1 VASRDSNS
9 DQAVYAAGQAREYL
23 NNALEGKENTWIYEH
38 AGYIRDRRVLDW
50 LNYRCSLYRQHG
62 KNFLDTK
69 LAKNVIRSAATRTA
83 DRALGE
89 GNASELQGIV
99 GLTRH
104 EKDAND
110 AMAEIVDRLAD
121 EGCVALIVGP
131 PGAGKTATTLDGARA
146 WGVRTG
152 GYMFGNTS
160 WDGFDGVVSTDVEML
175 EAMASV
181 DGQTLGVVDESNQN
195 LSGEGADSKK
205 AQAFVDRATFIRKKE
220 GQHGRHAKRGSLL
233 IVGHTEMK
241 TAADIRRL
249 ATLIIQKPSRA
260 DPGKVVLY
268 ESPGGK
274 DEKSKIGEYKGL
286 TDTRET
292 YSQHEASHFDVVL
305 DDDDDEEDRIDE
317 ATVRREEAIGT
328 AIRAAKPWT
337 DDDGL
342 GYRAIGDTS
351 DTGQQSNGLVDKSKS
366 WVGDRVREWK
376 DGQHRDLVDEADG
389 DSA

>member
-1 VASRDSNS
+1 MASKSGNS

-23 NNALEGKENTWIYEH
+23 ANALEGKENTWIYEY
-38 AGYIRDRRVLDW
+38 AGYIRDGRVLDW
-50 LNYRCSLYRQHG
+50 LNYRCSLYAERG
-62 KNFLDTK
+62 EDFLETE
-69 LAKNVIRSAATRTA
+69 LAKDVIRSAATRTA
-83 DRALGE
+83 DHAFGD

-131 PGAGKTATTLDGARA
+131 PGAGKTATTLDAARA

-160 WDGFDGVVSTDVEML
+160 WDGFDGVVGTDVEML
-175 EAMASV
+175 EAMAGV

-205 AQAFVDRATFIRKKE
+205 AQTFVDRMTFIRKKE
-220 GQHGRHAKRGSLL
+220 GKHGRHAKRGSLL

-249 ATLIIQKPSRA
+249 ATLVIQNPSRA

-268 ESPGGK
+268 ESPGGQDK
-274 DEKSKIGEYKGL
+274 RDKIGEYKGL
-286 TDTRET
+286 TDTRES
-292 YSQHEASHFDVVL
+292 YSEHEASHFDIVL
-305 DDDDDEEDRIDE
+305 DDDDDEDGDAVDVKDVEKRKDIE
-317 ATVRREEAIGT
+317 T
-328 AIRAAKPWT
+328 AIRAVKPW
-337 DDDGL
+337 DEDAGMS
-342 GYRAIGDTS
+342 YPEAA
-351 DTGQQSNGLVDKSKS
+351 GLVPYADS
-366 WVGDRVREWK
+366 WVGNRVREWK
-376 DGQHRDLVDEADG
+376 DGDHREIVGEPSGGNA
-389 DSA
+389 